1 MKKILVVD
9 DNLENVFLLQN
20 RLEKDGFD
28 VITAYDGRVGLE
40 KIRSEKPD
48 LVLLDIMMPELS
60 GLDVCKEVA
69 NDHSISDIPI
79 ILLSAKVTAEETE
92 EGLKAGAID
101 YIKKPFNKIELLARI
116 NSAIKFREAKQLLIE
131 AEKIDTFA
139 ATVVTANHKIKQ
151 PLTIIK
157 LSLTGINRL
166 LNKDDISRNE
176 IKSKLTYI
184 ETAVNDIVKILDQLN
199 SIEIPKTSEY
209 LGKIRMIDIDSI
221 QQQTNK
227 KIFK

>member
-69 NDHSISDIPI
+69 NDHSI
-79 ILLSAKVTAEETE
+79 
-92 EGLKAGAID
+92 
-101 YIKKPFNKIELLARI
+101 
-116 NSAIKFREAKQLLIE
+116 
-131 AEKIDTFA
+131 
-139 ATVVTANHKIKQ
+139 
-151 PLTIIK
+151 
-157 LSLTGINRL
+157 
-166 LNKDDISRNE
+166 
-176 IKSKLTYI
+176 
-184 ETAVNDIVKILDQLN
+184 
-199 SIEIPKTSEY
+199 
-209 LGKIRMIDIDSI
+209 
-221 QQQTNK
+221 
-227 KIFK
+227 

>member
-20 RLEKDGFD
+20 RLEKEGFD

-48 LVLLDIMMPELS
+48 LVLLDIMMPEIS
-60 GLDVCKEVA
+60 GLEVCKEVA
-69 NDHSISDIPI
+69 NDNSISDIPI

-116 NSAIKFREAKQLLIE
+116 NSAIKFREAQQLLIE

-157 LSLTGINRL
+157 LSVTGINRL
-166 LNKDDISRNE
+166 LNQENISRDG
-176 IKSKLTYI
+176 IQSKLSYI